1 MQHLTVCVPLPAAK
15 VPDWIAAIRHASF
28 QTPHKAVPVR
38 PQKLLEYKN
47 PNPDFESALHSPPK
61 FQLALCIS
69 IGKIKF
75 QPQPC
80 HIPEIKYMIVFEE
93 SLPQIAHVFDTV
105 SAALY
110 TRALTALSFHL
121 NDRINRQKESA
132 IEFSHR

>member
-1 MQHLTVCVPLPAAK
+1 LVC
-15 VPDWIAAIRHASF
+15 
-28 QTPHKAVPVR
+28 
-38 PQKLLEYKN
+38 EN
-47 PNPDFESALHSPPK
+47 PNPDFESALHFPPK
-61 FQLALCIS
+61 FQLVLCIS

-75 QPQPC
+75 QPQPY
-80 HIPEIKYMIVFEE
+80 HTPEIKYMIVFEE
-93 SLPQIAHVFDTV
+93 SLPQIARVFDTM